1 MYALQEELS
10 DTKERNIQ
18 LASRL
23 QQKEADLDEARKTIG
38 ILTKEKEQLR
48 EKVSDM
54 EEEKLQMTPALCPR
68 KSSAIPM
75 SPGNDRKINK
85 SSAVVSKGEVTTSL
99 YQEITQD
106 DDDMNLLR
114 MAERKKIRKMD
125 DVDSN
130 GGHHQPVTGSEL
142 SSVGVSCHQR
152 GYIIYRVLLLQLF
165 ITFCI

>member
-54 EEEKLQMTPALCPR
+54 EEEKLHFSDFMQLAVYILYNETNLPLMHH
-68 KSSAIPM
+68 I
-75 SPGNDRKINK
+75 KI
-85 SSAVVSKGEVTTSL
+85 
-99 YQEITQD
+99 
-106 DDDMNLLR
+106 
-114 MAERKKIRKMD
+114 
-125 DVDSN
+125 
-130 GGHHQPVTGSEL
+130 
-142 SSVGVSCHQR
+142 
-152 GYIIYRVLLLQLF
+152 
-165 ITFCI
+165 